1 MSTPHKRTIAAL
13 RRRLERMELEH
24 LREHALALHEQLEAA
39 QQQLKQTQQELYNA
53 DVIAECWRDQALE
66 LQRAVDHDTHA
77 THRCV
82 GLAKTGELMVVRLDA

>member
-1 MSTPHKRTIAAL
+1 MSTPHERTIAAL

-24 LREHALALHEQLEAA
+24 LREHATKLIASIDDLERQLAHAQDAA
-39 QQQLKQTQQELYNA
+39 EFWHN
-53 DVIAECWRDQALE
+53 QAMTLM
-66 LQRAVDHDTHA
+66 AGVDDPEHA